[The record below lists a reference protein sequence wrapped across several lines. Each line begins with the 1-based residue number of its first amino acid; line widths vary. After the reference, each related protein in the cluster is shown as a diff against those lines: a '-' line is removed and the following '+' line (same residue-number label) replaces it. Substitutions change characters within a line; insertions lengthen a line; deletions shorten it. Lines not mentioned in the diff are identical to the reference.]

1 MKTTGCKQKP
11 DISYPCRWHY
21 RLIGE
26 DRDAMLLA
34 LSVWRNRPDAL
45 VTDGNQSSTGRYLS
59 LNLELTVESEE
70 ERLAVY
76 QSLTDHAAIRMV
88 L

>member
-1 MKTTGCKQKP
+1 MKTIGCNRKP

-26 DRDAMLLA
+26 NRDAMLLA
-34 LSVWRNRPDAL
+34 LSVWLSRPDAL
-45 VTDGNQSSTGRYLS
+45 VTDGNVSATGRYLS

-76 QSLTDHAAIRMV
+76 QSLTGHAAIRMV